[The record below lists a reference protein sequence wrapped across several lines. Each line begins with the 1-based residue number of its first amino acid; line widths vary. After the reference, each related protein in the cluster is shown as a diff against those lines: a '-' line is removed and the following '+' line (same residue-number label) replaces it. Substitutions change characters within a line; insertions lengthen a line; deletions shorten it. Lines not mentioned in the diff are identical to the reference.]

1 MEGRPVYWGHRSALL
16 SAETAHGIQGRRR
29 TAKDINQQCPQGP
42 DNGTSGHS
50 QQACDMRC
58 RARDPGTSP
67 LSQRI
72 SPGSEAGRALRA
84 LWAGWGGT
92 NKGSRR

>member
-1 MEGRPVYWGHRSALL
+1 MRKEVEACGPALAL
-16 SAETAHGIQGRRR
+16 HGR

-42 DNGTSGHS
+42 DNGTSAHC
-50 QQACDMRC
+50 QQACDVPG
-58 RARDPGTSP
+58 RARDPGTAP

-84 LWAGWGGT
+84 LWAAWGGT